1 MVAQGF
7 RLILASNSPR
17 RKELLAG
24 IDVPFEVRIIDRR
37 KELLAGIDVPFEVRI
52 IDGIDESYP
61 SDMPTKDIAGYISQ
75 KKALAYR
82 ATLSDDELVITADT
96 IVILGQEVMGKPKDE
111 AEARRM
117 LRELSGQTHQ
127 VITGVTLTTTQRQM
141 SFSVETDVTFKQLTD
156 EEIDYYITTYHPLDK
171 AGAYGIQE
179 WIGHIGV
186 TGMRGSYFN
195 VMGLPVQRI
204 YEALKAF

>member
-1 MVAQGF
+1 MVAQGL

-24 IDVPFEVRIIDRR
+24 IDVPFEVRIID
-37 KELLAGIDVPFEVRI
+37 
-52 IDGIDESYP
+52 GIDESYP
-61 SDMPTKDIAGYISQ
+61 ADMPTKDIAGYISQ
-75 KKALAYR
+75 KKAQAYR
-82 ATLSDDELVITADT
+82 TTLSDDELVITADT

-111 AEARRM
+111 DEAKRM
-117 LRELSGQTHQ
+117 LHELSGQTHQ

-156 EEIDYYITTYHPLDK
+156 EEIDYYVTTYHPLDK

-179 WIGHIGV
+179 WIGYVGV
-186 TGMRGSYFN
+186 TALKGSYFN

-204 YEALKAF
+204 YQELVDMCGPELFIRDGKAHP